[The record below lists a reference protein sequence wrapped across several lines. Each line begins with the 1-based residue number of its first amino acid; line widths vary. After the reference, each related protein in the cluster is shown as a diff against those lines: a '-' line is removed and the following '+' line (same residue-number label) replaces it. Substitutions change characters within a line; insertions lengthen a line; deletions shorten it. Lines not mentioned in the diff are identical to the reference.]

1 VRLLPWTATLFV
13 VAPFAGKLVN
23 RIGERPLVVVG
34 LVLQAFG
41 MVWIGII
48 AVPNLSYP
56 QLVIPLIVT
65 GAGASMAMPAAQNAV
80 LSSVA
85 GSDIG
90 KVSGTFNMLR
100 YLGGVFGIAIL
111 AAIFAHIGNFHSPQA
126 FSKGFAMAIG
136 ASAILSAVAAIA
148 GLWLPLTTT
157 AASSIAAIMPRE
169 TQSIS
174 AMSGYQA
181 DRA

>member
-1 VRLLPWTATLFV
+1 
-13 VAPFAGKLVN
+13 
-23 RIGERPLVVVG
+23 
-34 LVLQAFG
+34 
-41 MVWIGII
+41 
-48 AVPNLSYP
+48 
-56 QLVIPLIVT
+56 
-65 GAGASMAMPAAQNAV
+65 MAMPAAQNAV